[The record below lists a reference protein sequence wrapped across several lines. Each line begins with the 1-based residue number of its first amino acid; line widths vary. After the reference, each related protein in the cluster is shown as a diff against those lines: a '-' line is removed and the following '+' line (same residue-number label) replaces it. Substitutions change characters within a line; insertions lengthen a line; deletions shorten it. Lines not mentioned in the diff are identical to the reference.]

1 MPDRVM
7 AGPSGKAGTRVRH
20 QPVRKPLCASFG
32 LAQQQPRAH
41 AVAAV
46 WETCTICGQ
55 IDAGKPVFT
64 NISRYL
70 LRLLDADSTPIEV
83 SGDPTGNCQTVS
95 SLLGASNPIRL
106 PGSLCV
112 KVFRCGRVNAALQEI
127 GILAMLSRL
136 SIRTK
141 LVALV
146 SILLVTLTAMGLFAV
161 MEMRAIN
168 AAAQAIKTS
177 WLPSIRLVGELR
189 TQSARYRA
197 VLRDYL
203 TEPDDKFMADIQ
215 RNLDARAKDYETANK
230 AYEPLISSPQEAAL
244 YQELSATWKSFREA
258 ADEVIAH
265 ARKRETA
272 QAREVNAKRAT
283 VAGRSMDAVLAKIVE
298 MNDKGAAAAGQ
309 HAENTYDMAFR
320 IVLAA
325 LVAMVLAGLCAAVL
339 IVRDVARGIGS
350 VLTPMRALATG
361 DLTTQVP
368 HQGENTEI
376 GQIADTVQ
384 VFKDAMIAKKAA
396 DEAAAAEADVKM
408 RRAEML
414 DKATGSFEGMIG
426 ELISSL
432 SSASTEM
439 EATASTLTNAADN
452 TRQLSSEAA
461 NASHDVSES
470 IQSTATATEE
480 ITSSV
485 KEIGRQVLE
494 SSRVAQVAVQQAE
507 KTDSSIAELSQAAN
521 RIGDVVKLI
530 TAIADQTNLLALNA
544 TIEAAR
550 AGEAGRGFAVVAS
563 EVKALAAQTAKATDE
578 ITAQISDMQI
588 ATGDSVVT
596 IKEISA
602 TINLMSEISSTIA
615 AAVEEQGAA
624 TQEIARNVQQ
634 AAELS
639 MRVATNITD
648 VDRSNGE
655 TGAASAQVLS
665 AAQSLSKESNHLQME
680 VRNFLSTIRAA

>member
-1 MPDRVM
+1 MSDTKWPTP
-7 AGPSGKAGTRVRH
+7 AQELIEAAKALTRSTERANELQRLNVPI
-20 QPVRKPLCASFG
+20 PVDLWG
-32 LAQQQPRAH
+32 
-41 AVAAV
+41 
-46 WETCTICGQ
+46 I
-55 IDAGKPVFT
+55 
-64 NISRYL
+64 IS
-70 LRLLDADSTPIEV
+70 
-83 SGDPTGNCQTVS
+83 
-95 SLLGASNPIRL
+95 
-106 PGSLCV
+106 
-112 KVFRCGRVNAALQEI
+112 
-127 GILAMLSRL
+127 
-136 SIRTK
+136 
-141 LVALV
+141 
-146 SILLVTLTAMGLFAV
+146 
-161 MEMRAIN
+161 
-168 AAAQAIKTS
+168 
-177 WLPSIRLVGELR
+177 LR
-189 TQSARYRA
+189 TT
-197 VLRDYL
+197 VL
-203 TEPDDKFMADIQ
+203 
-215 RNLDARAKDYETANK
+215 NK
-230 AYEPLISSPQEAAL
+230 AI
-244 YQELSATWKSFREA
+244 R
-258 ADEVIAH
+258 
-265 ARKRETA
+265 
-272 QAREVNAKRAT
+272 
-283 VAGRSMDAVLAKIVE
+283 
-298 MNDKGAAAAGQ
+298 
-309 HAENTYDMAFR
+309 
-320 IVLAA
+320 
-325 LVAMVLAGLCAAVL
+325 
-339 IVRDVARGIGS
+339 
-350 VLTPMRALATG
+350 
-361 DLTTQVP
+361 
-368 HQGENTEI
+368 
-376 GQIADTVQ
+376 
-384 VFKDAMIAKKAA
+384 
-396 DEAAAAEADVKM
+396 AAAEASVKM

-414 DKATGSFEGMIG
+414 DKATSGFEGMIG
-426 ELISSL
+426 ELIGSL

-452 TRQLSSEAA
+452 TRQLSSAAA

-485 KEIGRQVLE
+485 QEIGRQVLE

-507 KTDSSIAELSQAAN
+507 KTDASIAELSQAAN

-550 AGEAGRGFAVVAS
+550 AGDAGRGFAVVAS

-596 IKEISA
+596 IKEISS

-639 MRVATNITD
+639 MRVAGNITD

>member
-1 MPDRVM
+1 
-7 AGPSGKAGTRVRH
+7 
-20 QPVRKPLCASFG
+20 
-32 LAQQQPRAH
+32 
-41 AVAAV
+41 
-46 WETCTICGQ
+46 
-55 IDAGKPVFT
+55 
-64 NISRYL
+64 
-70 LRLLDADSTPIEV
+70 
-83 SGDPTGNCQTVS
+83 
-95 SLLGASNPIRL
+95 
-106 PGSLCV
+106 
-112 KVFRCGRVNAALQEI
+112 
-127 GILAMLSRL
+127 MLSRL

-146 SILLVTLTAMGLFAV
+146 SLLLIALTAMGAFAI

-168 AAAQAIKTS
+168 ASAQDIKTS

-203 TEPDDKFMADIQ
+203 TEPDEKFMADIQ
-215 RNLDARAKDYETANK
+215 RNLDARAKDYDTANK
-230 AYEPLISSPQEAAL
+230 AYEPLISSPEEAGL
-244 YQELSATWKSFREA
+244 YKELSATWATFREA

-283 VAGRSMDAVLAKIVE
+283 VAGRSMDGVLAKIVAL
-298 MNDKGAAAAGQ
+298 NDKGAAAAGQ
-309 HAENTYDMAFR
+309 HAENTYEMAFR
-320 IVLAA
+320 IVLAT
-325 LVAMVLAGLCAAVL
+325 LIAMALAGLCAAVL
-339 IVRDVARGIGS
+339 IVRDVASGINS
-350 VLTPMRALATG
+350 VLTPMRALASG
-361 DLTTQVP
+361 DLATDVP
-368 HQGENTEI
+368 HQGESTEV

-396 DEAAAAEADVKM
+396 DEAAAAEASVKM

-414 DKATGSFEGMIG
+414 DKATSGFEGMIG
-426 ELISSL
+426 ELIGSL

-452 TRQLSSEAA
+452 TRQLSSAAA

-485 KEIGRQVLE
+485 QEIGRQVLE

-507 KTDSSIAELSQAAN
+507 KTDASIAELSQAAN

-550 AGEAGRGFAVVAS
+550 AGDAGRGFAVVAS

-596 IKEISA
+596 IKEISS

-639 MRVATNITD
+639 MRVAGNITD

>member
-1 MPDRVM
+1 
-7 AGPSGKAGTRVRH
+7 
-20 QPVRKPLCASFG
+20 
-32 LAQQQPRAH
+32 
-41 AVAAV
+41 
-46 WETCTICGQ
+46 
-55 IDAGKPVFT
+55 
-64 NISRYL
+64 
-70 LRLLDADSTPIEV
+70 
-83 SGDPTGNCQTVS
+83 
-95 SLLGASNPIRL
+95 
-106 PGSLCV
+106 
-112 KVFRCGRVNAALQEI
+112 
-127 GILAMLSRL
+127 MLSRL
-136 SIRTK
+136 SIQTK

-146 SILLVTLTAMGLFAV
+146 SILLVALTAMGVFAIV
-161 MEMRAIN
+161 EMRAIN
-168 AAAQAIKTS
+168 ASAQDIKTS

-203 TEPDDKFMADIQ
+203 TEPDEKFMADIQ
-215 RNLDARAKDYETANK
+215 RNLDARAKDYDTANK

-244 YQELSATWKSFREA
+244 YKELSATWKTFREA

-265 ARKRETA
+265 ARKREVA
-272 QAREVNAKRAT
+272 QARAVNAQRAT
-283 VAGRSMDAVLAKIVE
+283 VAGRSMDAVLAKIVQ
-298 MNDKGAAAAGQ
+298 MNDKGAMASGLK
-309 HAENTYDMAFR
+309 AENDYEMAFR
-320 IVLAA
+320 VVLTA
-325 LVAMVLAGLCAAVL
+325 LIAMVLAGLCAAVL

-368 HQGENTEI
+368 HQGESTEI

-396 DEAAAAEADVKM
+396 DEAAAADAAVKM

-414 DKATGSFEGMIG
+414 DQATGSFEGMIG

-452 TRQLSSEAA
+452 TRQLSSAAA

-507 KTDSSIAELSQAAN
+507 KTDTSIAVLSQAAN

-596 IKEISA
+596 IKEISS

>member
-1 MPDRVM
+1 
-7 AGPSGKAGTRVRH
+7 
-20 QPVRKPLCASFG
+20 
-32 LAQQQPRAH
+32 
-41 AVAAV
+41 
-46 WETCTICGQ
+46 
-55 IDAGKPVFT
+55 
-64 NISRYL
+64 
-70 LRLLDADSTPIEV
+70 
-83 SGDPTGNCQTVS
+83 
-95 SLLGASNPIRL
+95 
-106 PGSLCV
+106 
-112 KVFRCGRVNAALQEI
+112 
-127 GILAMLSRL
+127 MLSRL

-141 LVALV
+141 LIALV
-146 SILLVTLTAMGLFAV
+146 SILLVALTAMGLFAIV
-161 MEMRAIN
+161 EMRSIN
-168 AAAQAIKTS
+168 ASAQVIKNS
-177 WLPSIRLVGELR
+177 WLPSVRLVGELR

-203 TEPDDKFMADIQ
+203 TEPDEKFMADIQ
-215 RNLDARAKDYETANK
+215 RNLDARAKDYDTANK

-244 YQELSATWKSFREA
+244 YKELSATWKTFREA

-272 QAREVNAKRAT
+272 QARAVNAQRAT
-283 VAGRSMDAVLAKIVE
+283 IAGRSMDAVLTKLVE
-298 MNDKGAAAAGQ
+298 LNDNGAAASGQ
-309 HAENTYDMAFR
+309 KAENAYDAAFR
-320 IVLAA
+320 IVLVA

-361 DLTTQVP
+361 DLTTEVP
-368 HQGENTEI
+368 HQGESTEI

-396 DEAAAAEADVKM
+396 DEAAAAEAGVKM

-414 DKATGSFEGMIG
+414 DKATGNFEGMIG

-452 TRQLSSEAA
+452 TRQLSSAA
-461 NASHDVSES
+461 ADASHDVSES

-544 TIEAAR
+544 TIEAVR

-680 VRNFLSTIRAA
+680 VRNFLTTIRAA

>member
-1 MPDRVM
+1 
-7 AGPSGKAGTRVRH
+7 
-20 QPVRKPLCASFG
+20 
-32 LAQQQPRAH
+32 
-41 AVAAV
+41 
-46 WETCTICGQ
+46 
-55 IDAGKPVFT
+55 
-64 NISRYL
+64 
-70 LRLLDADSTPIEV
+70 
-83 SGDPTGNCQTVS
+83 
-95 SLLGASNPIRL
+95 
-106 PGSLCV
+106 
-112 KVFRCGRVNAALQEI
+112 
-127 GILAMLSRL
+127 MLSRL

-146 SILLVTLTAMGLFAV
+146 SILLVALTAMGLFAIV
-161 MEMRAIN
+161 EMRAIN
-168 AAAQAIKTS
+168 ASAQDIKTS
-177 WLPSIRLVGELR
+177 WLPRVPLLGELR

-203 TEPDDKFMADIQ
+203 TEPDEKFMADIQ

-244 YQELSATWKSFREA
+244 YKELSATWKNFREA
-258 ADEVIAH
+258 SDEVIAH
-265 ARKRETA
+265 ARKKEVA
-272 QAREVNAKRAT
+272 QARAVNAQRAT
-283 VAGRSMDAVLAKIVE
+283 IAGRSMDAVLAKLVE
-298 MNDKGAAAAGQ
+298 MNDKGAAASGQ
-309 HAENTYDMAFR
+309 KAENDYDTGLR
-320 IVLAA
+320 VVLGA
-325 LVAMVLAGLCAAVL
+325 LIAMVLAGLFAAVL

-350 VLTPMRALATG
+350 VLTPMRTLATG
-361 DLTTQVP
+361 DLTTHVP

-396 DEAAAAEADVKM
+396 DEAAAADAAVKM
-408 RRAEML
+408 RRAEVL
-414 DKATGSFEGMIG
+414 DKATGNFEGMIG
-426 ELISSL
+426 ELINSL

-439 EATASTLTNAADN
+439 EATAGTLTNAADN
-452 TRQLSSEAA
+452 TRQLSSAAA
-461 NASHDVSES
+461 NASQDVSES

-485 KEIGRQVLE
+485 QEIGRQVLE

-507 KTDSSIAELSQAAN
+507 KTDASIGELSKAAN

-563 EVKALAAQTAKATDE
+563 EVKALASQTAKATDE
-578 ITAQISDMQI
+578 ITAQISDMQV
-588 ATGDSVVT
+588 ATSDSVLT
-596 IKEISA
+596 IKEISS

-639 MRVATNITD
+639 MRVAENITEA
-648 VDRSNGE
+648 DRSNGE
-655 TGAASAQVLS
+655 TGAASAQVLT

-680 VRNFLSTIRAA
+680 VRNFLATIRAA

>member
-1 MPDRVM
+1 
-7 AGPSGKAGTRVRH
+7 
-20 QPVRKPLCASFG
+20 
-32 LAQQQPRAH
+32 
-41 AVAAV
+41 
-46 WETCTICGQ
+46 
-55 IDAGKPVFT
+55 
-64 NISRYL
+64 
-70 LRLLDADSTPIEV
+70 
-83 SGDPTGNCQTVS
+83 
-95 SLLGASNPIRL
+95 
-106 PGSLCV
+106 
-112 KVFRCGRVNAALQEI
+112 
-127 GILAMLSRL
+127 MLSRL

-146 SILLVTLTAMGLFAV
+146 SLLLVALTAMGLFAII
-161 MEMRAIN
+161 EMRAIN
-168 AAAQAIKTS
+168 ASAQDIKTS
-177 WLPSIRLVGELR
+177 WLPSVRLLGELR

-203 TEPDDKFMADIQ
+203 TEPDETFMADIQ
-215 RNLDARAKDYETANK
+215 KNLDARARDYDAANK
-230 AYEPLISSPQEAAL
+230 AYEPLISSPEEAAL
-244 YQELSATWKSFREA
+244 YKELSATWKTFREA

-265 ARKRETA
+265 ARKKEVA

-283 VAGRSMDAVLAKIVE
+283 MAGRSMDAVLAKLVT
-298 MNDKGAAAAGQ
+298 MNDKGAAASGQ
-309 HAENTYDMAFR
+309 KAENDYEMAFR
-320 IVLAA
+320 IVLGA
-325 LVAMVLAGLCAAVL
+325 LIVMALTGLCAAVL
-339 IVRDVARGIGS
+339 IVRDVARGIDS

-368 HQGENTEI
+368 HQGESTEI

-396 DEAAAAEADVKM
+396 DEAAAAEAAVKM
-408 RRAEML
+408 RRAEVL
-414 DKATGSFEGMIG
+414 DETTRNFEGMIG
-426 ELISSL
+426 ELIGSL

-439 EATASTLTNAADN
+439 EATAGTLTNAADT
-452 TRQLSSEAA
+452 TRQLSSAAA
-461 NASHDVSES
+461 NASQDVSES

-507 KTDSSIAELSQAAN
+507 KTDASIAELSKAAN

-563 EVKALAAQTAKATDE
+563 EVKALASQTAKATDE
-578 ITAQISDMQI
+578 ITAQISDMQV
-588 ATGDSVVT
+588 ATSDSVLT
-596 IKEISA
+596 IKEISS

-639 MRVATNITD
+639 MRVAENITEA
-648 VDRSNGE
+648 DRSNGE
-655 TGAASAQVLS
+655 TGAASAQVFT

>member
-1 MPDRVM
+1 
-7 AGPSGKAGTRVRH
+7 
-20 QPVRKPLCASFG
+20 
-32 LAQQQPRAH
+32 
-41 AVAAV
+41 
-46 WETCTICGQ
+46 
-55 IDAGKPVFT
+55 
-64 NISRYL
+64 
-70 LRLLDADSTPIEV
+70 
-83 SGDPTGNCQTVS
+83 
-95 SLLGASNPIRL
+95 
-106 PGSLCV
+106 
-112 KVFRCGRVNAALQEI
+112 
-127 GILAMLSRL
+127 MLSRL

-141 LVALV
+141 LIALV
-146 SILLVTLTAMGLFAV
+146 SILLVALTAMGLFAIV
-161 MEMRAIN
+161 EMRSIN
-168 AAAQAIKTS
+168 ASAQVIKNS
-177 WLPSIRLVGELR
+177 WLPSVRLVGELR

-203 TEPDDKFMADIQ
+203 TEPDEKFMADIQ
-215 RNLDARAKDYETANK
+215 RNLDARAKDYDTANK

-244 YQELSATWKSFREA
+244 YKELSATWKTFREA

-272 QAREVNAKRAT
+272 QARAVNAQRAT
-283 VAGRSMDAVLAKIVE
+283 IAGRSMDAVLTKLVE
-298 MNDKGAAAAGQ
+298 LNDNGAAASGQ
-309 HAENTYDMAFR
+309 KAENAYDAAFR
-320 IVLAA
+320 IVLVA

-350 VLTPMRALATG
+350 VLTPVRALATG
-361 DLTTQVP
+361 DLTTEVP
-368 HQGENTEI
+368 HQGESTEI

-396 DEAAAAEADVKM
+396 DEAAAAEAGVKM

-414 DKATGSFEGMIG
+414 DKATGNFEGMIG

-452 TRQLSSEAA
+452 TRQLSSAA
-461 NASHDVSES
+461 ADASHDVSES

-680 VRNFLSTIRAA
+680 VRNFLTTIRAA

>member
-1 MPDRVM
+1 
-7 AGPSGKAGTRVRH
+7 
-20 QPVRKPLCASFG
+20 
-32 LAQQQPRAH
+32 
-41 AVAAV
+41 
-46 WETCTICGQ
+46 
-55 IDAGKPVFT
+55 
-64 NISRYL
+64 
-70 LRLLDADSTPIEV
+70 
-83 SGDPTGNCQTVS
+83 
-95 SLLGASNPIRL
+95 
-106 PGSLCV
+106 
-112 KVFRCGRVNAALQEI
+112 
-127 GILAMLSRL
+127 MLSRL

-146 SILLVTLTAMGLFAV
+146 SLLLVALTAMGLFAII
-161 MEMRAIN
+161 EMRAIN
-168 AAAQAIKTS
+168 ASAQDIKAR
-177 WLPSIRLVGELR
+177 WLPSVRLLGELR

-203 TEPDDKFMADIQ
+203 TEPDETFMADIQ
-215 RNLDARAKDYETANK
+215 KNLDARARDYDTANK
-230 AYEPLISSPQEAAL
+230 AYEPLISSPEEAAL
-244 YQELSATWKSFREA
+244 YKELSATWKTFREA

-265 ARKRETA
+265 ARKKEVA

-283 VAGRSMDAVLAKIVE
+283 MAGRSMDAVLAKLVT
-298 MNDKGAAAAGQ
+298 MNDKGAAASGQ
-309 HAENTYDMAFR
+309 KAENDYEMAFR
-320 IVLAA
+320 IVLGA
-325 LVAMVLAGLCAAVL
+325 LIVMALMGLCAAVL
-339 IVRDVARGIGS
+339 IVRDVARGISS

-368 HQGENTEI
+368 HQGESTEI

-396 DEAAAAEADVKM
+396 DEAAAAEAAVKM
-408 RRAEML
+408 RRAEVL
-414 DKATGSFEGMIG
+414 DETTRNFEGMIG
-426 ELISSL
+426 ELIGSL

-439 EATASTLTNAADN
+439 EATAGTLTNAADT
-452 TRQLSSEAA
+452 TRQLSSAAA
-461 NASHDVSES
+461 NASQDVSES

-507 KTDSSIAELSQAAN
+507 KTDASIAELSKAAS

-563 EVKALAAQTAKATDE
+563 EVKALASQTAKATDE
-578 ITAQISDMQI
+578 ITAQISDMQV
-588 ATGDSVVT
+588 ATGDSVLT
-596 IKEISA
+596 IKEISS

-639 MRVATNITD
+639 MRVAENITEA
-648 VDRSNGE
+648 DRSNGE
-655 TGAASAQVLS
+655 TGAASAQVLT

>member
-1 MPDRVM
+1 
-7 AGPSGKAGTRVRH
+7 
-20 QPVRKPLCASFG
+20 
-32 LAQQQPRAH
+32 
-41 AVAAV
+41 
-46 WETCTICGQ
+46 
-55 IDAGKPVFT
+55 
-64 NISRYL
+64 
-70 LRLLDADSTPIEV
+70 
-83 SGDPTGNCQTVS
+83 
-95 SLLGASNPIRL
+95 
-106 PGSLCV
+106 
-112 KVFRCGRVNAALQEI
+112 
-127 GILAMLSRL
+127 MLSRL

-141 LVALV
+141 LIALV
-146 SILLVTLTAMGLFAV
+146 SILLVALTAMGLFAIV
-161 MEMRAIN
+161 EMRSIN
-168 AAAQAIKTS
+168 ASAQVIKNS
-177 WLPSIRLVGELR
+177 WLPSVRLVGELR

-203 TEPDDKFMADIQ
+203 TEPDEKFMADIQ
-215 RNLDARAKDYETANK
+215 RNLDARAKDYDTANK

-244 YQELSATWKSFREA
+244 YKELSATWKTFREA

-272 QAREVNAKRAT
+272 QARAVNAQRAT
-283 VAGRSMDAVLAKIVE
+283 IAGRSMDAVLTKLVE
-298 MNDKGAAAAGQ
+298 LNDNGAAASGQ
-309 HAENTYDMAFR
+309 KAENAYDAAFR
-320 IVLAA
+320 IVLVA

-361 DLTTQVP
+361 DLTTEVP
-368 HQGENTEI
+368 HQGESTEI

-396 DEAAAAEADVKM
+396 DEAAAAEAGVKM

-414 DKATGSFEGMIG
+414 DKATGNFEGMIG

-452 TRQLSSEAA
+452 TRQLSSAA
-461 NASHDVSES
+461 ADASHDVSES

-680 VRNFLSTIRAA
+680 VRNFLTTIRAA

>member
-1 MPDRVM
+1 
-7 AGPSGKAGTRVRH
+7 
-20 QPVRKPLCASFG
+20 
-32 LAQQQPRAH
+32 
-41 AVAAV
+41 
-46 WETCTICGQ
+46 
-55 IDAGKPVFT
+55 
-64 NISRYL
+64 
-70 LRLLDADSTPIEV
+70 
-83 SGDPTGNCQTVS
+83 
-95 SLLGASNPIRL
+95 
-106 PGSLCV
+106 
-112 KVFRCGRVNAALQEI
+112 
-127 GILAMLSRL
+127 MLSRL
-136 SIRTK
+136 SIQTK
-141 LVALV
+141 LIALV
-146 SILLVTLTAMGLFAV
+146 SILLVALTAMGVFAIV
-161 MEMRAIN
+161 EMRAIN
-168 AAAQAIKTS
+168 ASAQDIKTS
-177 WLPSIRLVGELR
+177 WLPSVRLIGELR

-203 TEPDDKFMADIQ
+203 TEPDEKFMADIQ
-215 RNLDARAKDYETANK
+215 RNLDARAKDYDAANK
-230 AYEPLISSPQEAAL
+230 AYEPLISSPEEAAL
-244 YQELSATWKSFREA
+244 YKELSTTWKTFREA

-265 ARKRETA
+265 ARKREAA
-272 QAREVNAKRAT
+272 QARAVNAQRAT
-283 VAGRSMDAVLAKIVE
+283 VAGRSMDAVLSKLVVL
-298 MNDKGAAAAGQ
+298 NDKGAATSGLK
-309 HAENTYDMAFR
+309 AENDYDMAFR

-325 LVAMVLAGLCAAVL
+325 LIGMVLAGLCAAVL

-361 DLTTQVP
+361 DLTTQIP
-368 HQGENTEI
+368 HQGESTEI

-396 DEAAAAEADVKM
+396 DETTAAEAAIKM

-414 DKATGSFEGMIG
+414 DQATGSFEGMIG

-452 TRQLSSEAA
+452 TRQLSSAAA

-507 KTDSSIAELSQAAN
+507 KTDTSIGVLSQAAN

-596 IKEISA
+596 IKEISS

>member
-1 MPDRVM
+1 
-7 AGPSGKAGTRVRH
+7 
-20 QPVRKPLCASFG
+20 
-32 LAQQQPRAH
+32 
-41 AVAAV
+41 
-46 WETCTICGQ
+46 
-55 IDAGKPVFT
+55 
-64 NISRYL
+64 
-70 LRLLDADSTPIEV
+70 
-83 SGDPTGNCQTVS
+83 
-95 SLLGASNPIRL
+95 
-106 PGSLCV
+106 
-112 KVFRCGRVNAALQEI
+112 
-127 GILAMLSRL
+127 MLSRL

-146 SILLVTLTAMGLFAV
+146 SLLLVALTAMGLFAIV
-161 MEMRAIN
+161 EMRAIN
-168 AAAQAIKTS
+168 ASAQDIKTS
-177 WLPSIRLVGELR
+177 WLPSVRLVGELR

-215 RNLDARAKDYETANK
+215 RNLDARAKDYDTANK
-230 AYEPLISSPQEAAL
+230 AYEPLVSSPAEAAL
-244 YQELSATWKSFREA
+244 YKDLSATWKTFRDA

-272 QAREVNAKRAT
+272 QARAVNADRAT
-283 VAGRSMDAVLAKIVE
+283 VAGRSMDAVLAKLVE
-298 MNDKGAAAAGQ
+298 LNDKGAAVAGQ
-309 HAENTYDMAFR
+309 HAENTYEMAFR

-325 LVAMVLAGLCAAVL
+325 LIAMALAGLCAAVL
-339 IVRDVARGIGS
+339 IVRDVASGINS
-350 VLTPMRALATG
+350 VLSPMRALANG
-361 DLTTQVP
+361 DLAAEVP
-368 HQGENTEI
+368 HQGESTEV

-384 VFKDAMIAKKAA
+384 VFKQAMIAKKAA
-396 DEAAAAEADVKM
+396 DEAAAAEAGVKM

-414 DKATGSFEGMIG
+414 DKATSSFEGMIG
-426 ELISSL
+426 ELIGSL

-452 TRQLSSEAA
+452 TRQLSSAAA

-485 KEIGRQVLE
+485 QEIGRQVLE

-588 ATGDSVVT
+588 ATGDSVLT

>member
-1 MPDRVM
+1 
-7 AGPSGKAGTRVRH
+7 
-20 QPVRKPLCASFG
+20 
-32 LAQQQPRAH
+32 
-41 AVAAV
+41 
-46 WETCTICGQ
+46 
-55 IDAGKPVFT
+55 
-64 NISRYL
+64 
-70 LRLLDADSTPIEV
+70 
-83 SGDPTGNCQTVS
+83 
-95 SLLGASNPIRL
+95 
-106 PGSLCV
+106 
-112 KVFRCGRVNAALQEI
+112 
-127 GILAMLSRL
+127 MLSRL

-146 SILLVTLTAMGLFAV
+146 SLLLVALTAMGLFAIV
-161 MEMRAIN
+161 EMRAIN
-168 AAAQAIKTS
+168 ASAQDIKTS
-177 WLPSIRLVGELR
+177 WLPSVRLIGELR

-203 TEPDDKFMADIQ
+203 TEPDEKFMADIQ
-215 RNLDARAKDYETANK
+215 RNLDARAKDYDTANK

-244 YQELSATWKSFREA
+244 YKELSATWKTFREA
-258 ADEVIAH
+258 ADEVVAH
-265 ARKRETA
+265 ARKGETA
-272 QAREVNAKRAT
+272 KARAVNAQRAT
-283 VAGRSMDAVLAKIVE
+283 PAGRSMDAVLAKLVE
-298 MNDKGAAAAGQ
+298 LNDNGAAASGQ
-309 HAENTYDMAFR
+309 KAENDYELAFR
-320 IVLAA
+320 VVWGA
-325 LVAMVLAGLCAAVL
+325 LIAMVLLGLCIAVL

-350 VLTPMRALATG
+350 VLMPMRALATG
-361 DLTTQVP
+361 DLSIHVP
-368 HQGENTEI
+368 HQGESTEI

-396 DEAAAAEADVKM
+396 DEAAAAEAAVKM
-408 RRAEML
+408 RRAEVL
-414 DKATGSFEGMIG
+414 DTTTRSFEGMIG
-426 ELISSL
+426 ELINSL

-439 EATASTLTNAADN
+439 EATAGTLTNAADN
-452 TRQLSSEAA
+452 TRQLSSAAA

-470 IQSTATATEE
+470 IQSTAAATEE
-480 ITSSV
+480 ITTSV

-507 KTDSSIAELSQAAN
+507 KTDASIAELSQAAN

-563 EVKALAAQTAKATDE
+563 EVKALASQTAKATDE
-578 ITAQISDMQI
+578 ITAQISDMQV
-588 ATGDSVVT
+588 ATGDSVLT
-596 IKEISA
+596 IKEISS

-639 MRVATNITD
+639 MRVAGNITD

-665 AAQSLSKESNHLQME
+665 AAQSLSRESNHLQME

>member
-1 MPDRVM
+1 
-7 AGPSGKAGTRVRH
+7 
-20 QPVRKPLCASFG
+20 
-32 LAQQQPRAH
+32 
-41 AVAAV
+41 
-46 WETCTICGQ
+46 
-55 IDAGKPVFT
+55 
-64 NISRYL
+64 
-70 LRLLDADSTPIEV
+70 
-83 SGDPTGNCQTVS
+83 
-95 SLLGASNPIRL
+95 
-106 PGSLCV
+106 
-112 KVFRCGRVNAALQEI
+112 
-127 GILAMLSRL
+127 MLSLL

-141 LVALV
+141 LIALV
-146 SILLVTLTAMGLFAV
+146 SILLVALTAMGLFAIV
-161 MEMRAIN
+161 EMRSIN
-168 AAAQAIKTS
+168 ASAQVIKNS
-177 WLPSIRLVGELR
+177 WLPSVRLVGELR

-203 TEPDDKFMADIQ
+203 TEPDEKFMADIQ
-215 RNLDARAKDYETANK
+215 RNLDARAKDYDTANK

-244 YQELSATWKSFREA
+244 YKELSATWKTFREA

-272 QAREVNAKRAT
+272 QARAVNAQRAT
-283 VAGRSMDAVLAKIVE
+283 IAGRSMDAVLTKLVE
-298 MNDKGAAAAGQ
+298 LNDNGAAASGQ
-309 HAENTYDMAFR
+309 KAENAYDAAFR
-320 IVLAA
+320 IVLVA

-361 DLTTQVP
+361 DLTTEVP
-368 HQGENTEI
+368 HQGESTEI

-396 DEAAAAEADVKM
+396 DEAAAAEAGVKM

-414 DKATGSFEGMIG
+414 DNATGNFEGMIG

-452 TRQLSSEAA
+452 TRQLSSAA
-461 NASHDVSES
+461 ADASHDVSES

-680 VRNFLSTIRAA
+680 VRNFLTTIRAA

>member
-1 MPDRVM
+1 
-7 AGPSGKAGTRVRH
+7 
-20 QPVRKPLCASFG
+20 
-32 LAQQQPRAH
+32 
-41 AVAAV
+41 
-46 WETCTICGQ
+46 
-55 IDAGKPVFT
+55 
-64 NISRYL
+64 
-70 LRLLDADSTPIEV
+70 
-83 SGDPTGNCQTVS
+83 
-95 SLLGASNPIRL
+95 
-106 PGSLCV
+106 
-112 KVFRCGRVNAALQEI
+112 
-127 GILAMLSRL
+127 MLSRL

-146 SILLVTLTAMGLFAV
+146 SILLVALTAMGLFAIV
-161 MEMRAIN
+161 EMRAIN
-168 AAAQAIKTS
+168 ASAQDIKTS
-177 WLPSIRLVGELR
+177 WLPSVRLLGELR

-203 TEPDDKFMADIQ
+203 TEPDEKFMADIQ

-244 YQELSATWKSFREA
+244 YKELSATWKNFREA
-258 ADEVIAH
+258 SDEVIAH
-265 ARKRETA
+265 ARKKEVA
-272 QAREVNAKRAT
+272 QARAINAQRAT
-283 VAGRSMDAVLAKIVE
+283 IAGRSMDAVLAKLVE
-298 MNDKGAAAAGQ
+298 MNDKGAAASGQ
-309 HAENTYDMAFR
+309 KAENDYDMGLR
-320 IVLAA
+320 VVLGA
-325 LVAMVLAGLCAAVL
+325 LIAMVLAGLCAAVL

-350 VLTPMRALATG
+350 VLTPMRSLATG
-361 DLTTQVP
+361 DLTTSVP
-368 HQGENTEI
+368 HQGEATEI

-396 DEAAAAEADVKM
+396 DEAAAADAAVKM
-408 RRAEML
+408 RRAEVL
-414 DKATGSFEGMIG
+414 DKATGNFEGMIG

-439 EATASTLTNAADN
+439 EATAGTLTNAADN
-452 TRQLSSEAA
+452 TRQLSSAAA
-461 NASHDVSES
+461 NASQDVSES

-485 KEIGRQVLE
+485 QEIGRQVLE

-507 KTDSSIAELSQAAN
+507 KTDASIGELSKAAN

-563 EVKALAAQTAKATDE
+563 EVKALASQTAKATDE
-578 ITAQISDMQI
+578 ITAQISDMQV
-588 ATGDSVVT
+588 ATSDSVLT
-596 IKEISA
+596 IKEISS

-639 MRVATNITD
+639 MRVADNISES
-648 VDRSNGE
+648 DRSNAE
-655 TGAASAQVLS
+655 TGAASAQVLT

>member
-1 MPDRVM
+1 
-7 AGPSGKAGTRVRH
+7 
-20 QPVRKPLCASFG
+20 
-32 LAQQQPRAH
+32 
-41 AVAAV
+41 
-46 WETCTICGQ
+46 
-55 IDAGKPVFT
+55 
-64 NISRYL
+64 
-70 LRLLDADSTPIEV
+70 
-83 SGDPTGNCQTVS
+83 
-95 SLLGASNPIRL
+95 
-106 PGSLCV
+106 
-112 KVFRCGRVNAALQEI
+112 
-127 GILAMLSRL
+127 
-136 SIRTK
+136 
-141 LVALV
+141 
-146 SILLVTLTAMGLFAV
+146 
-161 MEMRAIN
+161 
-168 AAAQAIKTS
+168 
-177 WLPSIRLVGELR
+177 
-189 TQSARYRA
+189 
-197 VLRDYL
+197 
-203 TEPDDKFMADIQ
+203 
-215 RNLDARAKDYETANK
+215 
-230 AYEPLISSPQEAAL
+230 
-244 YQELSATWKSFREA
+244 
-258 ADEVIAH
+258 
-265 ARKRETA
+265 
-272 QAREVNAKRAT
+272 
-283 VAGRSMDAVLAKIVE
+283 
-298 MNDKGAAAAGQ
+298 
-309 HAENTYDMAFR
+309 
-320 IVLAA
+320 
-325 LVAMVLAGLCAAVL
+325 
-339 IVRDVARGIGS
+339 
-350 VLTPMRALATG
+350 
-361 DLTTQVP
+361 
-368 HQGENTEI
+368 
-376 GQIADTVQ
+376 
-384 VFKDAMIAKKAA
+384 
-396 DEAAAAEADVKM
+396 
-408 RRAEML
+408 
-414 DKATGSFEGMIG
+414 
-426 ELISSL
+426 
-432 SSASTEM
+432 M

-452 TRQLSSEAA
+452 TRQLSSAA
-461 NASHDVSES
+461 ADASHDVSES

-550 AGEAGRGFAVVAS
+550 EGEAGRGFAVVAS

-680 VRNFLSTIRAA
+680 VRNFLTTIRAA

>member
-1 MPDRVM
+1 
-7 AGPSGKAGTRVRH
+7 
-20 QPVRKPLCASFG
+20 
-32 LAQQQPRAH
+32 
-41 AVAAV
+41 
-46 WETCTICGQ
+46 
-55 IDAGKPVFT
+55 
-64 NISRYL
+64 
-70 LRLLDADSTPIEV
+70 
-83 SGDPTGNCQTVS
+83 
-95 SLLGASNPIRL
+95 
-106 PGSLCV
+106 
-112 KVFRCGRVNAALQEI
+112 
-127 GILAMLSRL
+127 MLSRL

-146 SILLVTLTAMGLFAV
+146 SLLLVALTAMGLFAIV
-161 MEMRAIN
+161 EMRAIN
-168 AAAQAIKTS
+168 AAAQDIKTS
-177 WLPSIRLVGELR
+177 WLPSVRLVGELR

-215 RNLDARAKDYETANK
+215 RNLDARAKDYDTANK
-230 AYEPLISSPQEAAL
+230 AYEPLVSSPAEAAL
-244 YQELSATWKSFREA
+244 YKDLSATWKTFRDA

-272 QAREVNAKRAT
+272 QARAVNADRAT
-283 VAGRSMDAVLAKIVE
+283 VAGRSMDAVLTKLVE
-298 MNDKGAAAAGQ
+298 INDKGAAVAGQ
-309 HAENTYDMAFR
+309 HAENTYEMAFR

-325 LVAMVLAGLCAAVL
+325 LIAMALAGLCAAVL
-339 IVRDVARGIGS
+339 IVRDVASGINS
-350 VLTPMRALATG
+350 VLTPMRALANG
-361 DLTTQVP
+361 DLAAEVP
-368 HQGENTEI
+368 HQGESTEV

-384 VFKDAMIAKKAA
+384 VFKQAMIAKKAA
-396 DEAAAAEADVKM
+396 DEAAAAEAGVKM

-414 DKATGSFEGMIG
+414 DKATSSFEGMIG
-426 ELISSL
+426 ELIGSL

-452 TRQLSSEAA
+452 TRQLSSAAA

-485 KEIGRQVLE
+485 QEIGRQVLE
-494 SSRVAQVAVQQAE
+494 SSRVAQVAVHQAE

-550 AGEAGRGFAVVAS
+550 AGDAGRGFAVVAS

-596 IKEISA
+596 IKEISS

>member
-1 MPDRVM
+1 
-7 AGPSGKAGTRVRH
+7 
-20 QPVRKPLCASFG
+20 
-32 LAQQQPRAH
+32 
-41 AVAAV
+41 
-46 WETCTICGQ
+46 
-55 IDAGKPVFT
+55 
-64 NISRYL
+64 
-70 LRLLDADSTPIEV
+70 
-83 SGDPTGNCQTVS
+83 
-95 SLLGASNPIRL
+95 
-106 PGSLCV
+106 
-112 KVFRCGRVNAALQEI
+112 
-127 GILAMLSRL
+127 MLSRL

-141 LVALV
+141 LIALV
-146 SILLVTLTAMGLFAV
+146 SILLVALTAMGVFAIV
-161 MEMRAIN
+161 EMRAIN
-168 AAAQAIKTS
+168 ASAQVIKTS
-177 WLPSIRLVGELR
+177 WLPSVRLVGELR

-203 TEPDDKFMADIQ
+203 TEPDEKFMADIQ
-215 RNLDARAKDYETANK
+215 RNLDARAKDYDTANK
-230 AYEPLISSPQEAAL
+230 AYEPMISSPQEAAL
-244 YQELSATWKSFREA
+244 YKELSATWKTFREA

-272 QAREVNAKRAT
+272 QARAVNAQRAT
-283 VAGRSMDAVLAKIVE
+283 VAGRSMDAVLTKLVE
-298 MNDKGAAAAGQ
+298 LNDNGAAASGLK
-309 HAENTYDMAFR
+309 AENDYEMAFR

-325 LVAMVLAGLCAAVL
+325 LIAMVLAGLCAAVL

-368 HQGENTEI
+368 HQGESTEI

-396 DEAAAAEADVKM
+396 DEAAAAEAAIKM

-439 EATASTLTNAADN
+439 EATASTLTSAADN
-452 TRQLSSEAA
+452 TRQLSSAAA

-485 KEIGRQVLE
+485 QEIGRQVLE

-507 KTDSSIAELSQAAN
+507 KTDTSIAALSQAAN

-596 IKEISA
+596 IKEISS